1 MFDSTLHLKMLSD
14 ERRCEGRWTDWP
26 VNTTVNYSR
35 CRNHLPYTT
44 WHFIHPHTRSKDN
57 AHVSK
62 CRCGVERLLSCYQ
75 SWLRGRRFPATL
87 TSWPLDPISI
97 KFLMSLW
104 FIYSLLSLA
113 CHSTHPD
120 EKRSLFIFIFGPDA
134 NKAMAEGFK
143 RREERRRKTRE
154 ERGWKHQGND
164 CGEVE
169 SVRCTP
175 KGVKTG
181 FGWRRQANRD
191 TKR

>member
-1 MFDSTLHLKMLSD
+1 MVAAEIVHCATQAVTHQ
-14 ERRCEGRWTDWP
+14 
-26 VNTTVNYSR
+26 
-35 CRNHLPYTT
+35 
-44 WHFIHPHTRSKDN
+44 HTHTHTHTHTEQARTR
-57 AHVSK
+57 V
-62 CRCGVERLLSCYQ
+62 CGVERLLSCYQ
-75 SWLRGRRFPATL
+75 SWLWGQCFPATL

-97 KFLMSLW
+97 KFLMNLW

-120 EKRSLFIFIFGPDA
+120 EKPGPFYFIFGPDA
-134 NKAMAEGFK
+134 NKAIAQGFK
-143 RREERRRKTRE
+143 RREEREKKDEE

-181 FGWRRQANRD
+181 FGWQRQANRD
-191 TKR
+191 TKC